1 MIKEIGCS
9 IILLSTLLVSKVPA
23 QEESLINTSHL
34 DHLYS
39 NIVVNDDTMGIVHI
53 YSDYPN
59 YNYVEAKGE
68 GIACVDDAARAEI
81 FYIKYYHQH
90 PDIKVLKKI
99 ENLTK
104 FLLYMQSSNGFFYNF
119 IWNDYTIDST
129 YRTSVAQP
137 NWWTW
142 RAIWALSEA
151 AKFFHNEDINPSG
164 ARHSTGFLQEIMNR
178 LSKTVSI
185 THNWLNN
192 NFTDSTKNYGGFS
205 VPGWLPFRN
214 AADQAAII
222 VKALCVYYEVTKSKE
237 VKNDIIKLCDGI
249 EKMQVHSKKNPP
261 YSSFL
266 SWENSW
272 HGWGNSQADA
282 LIDAGRLFG
291 KKQYIRHAADEI
303 KYFYPYLMKNS
314 YFTDFKVEKKGETIK
329 ILDEH
334 KFSQIAYQIRP
345 MVWACLN
352 FVRIKKNKEVEIMAG
367 KIATWLL
374 GNNAAKQVMYNQQ
387 DGVCFDGI
395 LSDTEVNKNSGAE
408 STVEALLTLI
418 EIENNPTAEKT
429 LFDWIKNK
437 SN

>member
-1 MIKEIGCS
+1 MIKKVIS
-9 IILLSTLLVSKVPA
+9 SILLCVILVAEVPA
-23 QEESLINTSHL
+23 QKKSLINTSHL
-34 DHLYS
+34 DHLYN
-39 NIVVNDDTMGIVHI
+39 NIVVNNDTMGIVHI

-81 FYIKYYHQH
+81 FYIKYYRQNT
-90 PDIKVLKKI
+90 DKKVLEKI
-99 ENLTK
+99 KNLTK

-119 IWNDYTIDST
+119 IWSDYTIDST

-151 AKFFHNEDINPSG
+151 VKFLHNKDVKLSQ
-164 ARHSTGFLQEIMNR
+164 RVLSR
-178 LSKTVSI
+178 LLKTVSV
-185 THNWLNN
+185 THNWLNS

-222 VKALCVYYEVTKSKE
+222 VKAFCVYYEVTKSKE
-237 VKNDIIKLCDGI
+237 VKDDIIKLCDGI
-249 EKMQVHSKKNPP
+249 EKMQVHSKKYPP

-266 SWENSW
+266 SWENTW

-291 KKQYIRHAADEI
+291 KKEYIKHAAEEI

-314 YFTDFKVEKKGETIK
+314 YFTDFKVVKKGKEIK

-352 FVRIKKNKEVEIMAG
+352 LARIKKNKEVEIMAG
-367 KIATWLL
+367 KVATWLL
-374 GNNAAKQVMYNQQ
+374 GNNAAKQVMYHQQ

-395 LSDTEVNKNSGAE
+395 LSKTEVNKNSGAE
-408 STVEALLTLI
+408 STMEALLTLI
-418 EIENNPTAEKT
+418 EIKNNPIAKKT
-429 LFDWIKNK
+429 LFGWIKNK
-437 SN
+437 LH